1 MKISKS
7 ILLIVIGLTIC
18 SVNAQANKT
27 PNSETGEKTTE
38 KIKQPEIVIENKSDY
53 SKKFIDGLKEI
64 SYYGKFNLKDNLL
77 VIDDTDTTYFN
88 ETPKI
93 GKFITLTGEKKGL
106 KIIINIKRIN
116 YTTIDYK
123 IEMFTSGTLKHSQVG
138 HAEIA
143 SSFFLGDESD
153 ESEKSGVSYYVT
165 EFSELR
171 ENDCYTY
178 IRLGY
183 EEGTGS
189 YLLGKLVKNCNGDI
203 HEITLDNFPTLIEK
217 NKS

>member
-1 MKISKS
+1 MKTSKS
-7 ILLIVIGLTIC
+7 VLLILIGFTLC
-18 SVNAQANKT
+18 SVKAQADKNA
-27 PNSETGEKTTE
+27 SSRLATE
-38 KIKQPEIVIENKSDY
+38 NGKQPEIVVENKSDY
-53 SKKFIDGLKEI
+53 SKKFIEGLKEI
-64 SYYGKFNLKDNLL
+64 PYKKFALKDNLL
-77 VIDDTDTTYFN
+77 IIEDTDTTYFS
-88 ETPKI
+88 ETPRI
-93 GKFITLTGEKKGL
+93 GEFITLTGEKKGL

-138 HAEIA
+138 QADIA
-143 SSFFLGDESD
+143 SAFFLGDESD
-153 ESEKSGVSYYVT
+153 TSDKSGVSYYVT

-189 YLLGKLVKNCNGDI
+189 YLLGKLVKNCNEDI
-203 HEITLDNFPTLIEK
+203 HEIALDNFPTLIEK